1 MRTEGHPGVAMRSAC
16 CTRFDRDE
24 CHGMIEKR
32 EVYGEAQGNKQ
43 PLPSPPRPD
52 SGSGLVRYSV
62 ALSLEFG
69 EPGRTRSQLSG

>member
-1 MRTEGHPGVAMRSAC
+1 
-16 CTRFDRDE
+16 
-24 CHGMIEKR
+24 MIEKR

-62 ALSLEFG
+62 ALSLEVG

>member
-1 MRTEGHPGVAMRSAC
+1 MRTEGHPGFAMRSAC

-24 CHGMIEKR
+24 RHGMIEKR
-32 EVYGEAQGNKQ
+32 EVYGEAQGNQQ
-43 PLPSPPRPD
+43 PSRPPEPD

-62 ALSLEFG
+62 ALSLEVG